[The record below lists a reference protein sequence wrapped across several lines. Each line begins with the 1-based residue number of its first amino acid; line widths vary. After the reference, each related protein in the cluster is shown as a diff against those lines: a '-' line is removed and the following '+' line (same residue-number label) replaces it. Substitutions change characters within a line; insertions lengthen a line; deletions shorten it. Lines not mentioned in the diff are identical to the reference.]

1 VITDPTVVWPDSRPQ
16 VELGILTLKS
26 VDKDSAALEKTLA
39 FNPLILADGIAPSED
54 AILLARPAAYAV
66 SVGRRFSN

>member
-1 VITDPTVVWPDSRPQ
+1 
-16 VELGILTLKS
+16 LKS